1 MDSSSIS
8 MIIILAILIM
18 MSAYFSA
25 TETAF
30 SSLNRIKLKNIAEYG
45 NKRAKLA
52 LSLSENYDDVLSTIL
67 IGNNVVNIASASLA
81 TIIFVEYF
89 GDVGVTLSTIVMT
102 IVVLI
107 FGEITPKSLAK
118 ELPERFCMISA
129 PIIKV
134 LLVILSPF
142 NFLFGVWKKF
152 ISIFFKVHED
162 RGITEEEIKIMVE
175 EAENNG
181 RINQEESE
189 LIRSAI
195 EFNDIDVTDILTPR
209 VDIVSIC
216 NEEDQEK
223 IKSSFLKSGFSRLP
237 VYSGTID
244 NIIGVVHQKD
254 FYNKVLN
261 QKQSIESIIK
271 PVIFAVG
278 SMKISELLRLL
289 QQKRSHIA
297 VIGDEYG
304 GTMGIVTLEDILE
317 ELVGEIW
324 DEHDEVIHN
333 FEKLEE
339 NKFKVKCNTNLDKMF
354 EFFNIKNQYDFSTV
368 NGWIV
373 SQFGQIPN
381 EGDNFEYENLNITV
395 FKRDYKHV
403 IEIIVSIE

>member
-1 MDSSSIS
+1 MDSSSIW
-8 MIIILAILIM
+8 MIIVLVILII

-30 SSLNRIKLKNIAEYG
+30 SSLNRIKLKNAAENG

-52 LSLSENYDDVLSTIL
+52 LNLSENYDEVLSTIL

-81 TIIFVEYF
+81 TVIFVKYF
-89 GDVGVTLSTIVMT
+89 ADMGVTLSTVVMT

-118 ELPERFCMISA
+118 EFPERFCMISA
-129 PIIKV
+129 PIIKI

-142 NFLFGVWKKF
+142 NFLFGLWKQF
-152 ISIFFKVHED
+152 ISRFFKIHED

-181 RINQEESE
+181 GIDQEESE

-209 VDIVSIC
+209 VDIVAISE
-216 NEEDQEK
+216 NEDQES
-223 IKSSFLKSGFSRLP
+223 IKNNFLKSGFSRLP

-244 NIIGVVHQKD
+244 NIIGVIHQKD
-254 FYNKVLN
+254 FYNKILN
-261 QKQSIESIIK
+261 QQQSIDSIIK
-271 PVIFAVG
+271 PVIFAVQ

-289 QQKRSHIA
+289 QQKRTHIA

-304 GTMGIVTLEDILE
+304 GTMGIVTLEDIIE

-324 DEHDEVIHN
+324 DEHDEVIHS
-333 FEKLEE
+333 FEKVDE

-354 EFFNIKNQYDFSTV
+354 EFFNIKNKYDFSTV
-368 NGWIV
+368 NGWVV
-373 SQFGQIPN
+373 SQFGEVPD
-381 EGDNFEYENLNITV
+381 EGDNFDYGNLNVTV
-395 FKRDYKHV
+395 SKRDCKHV
-403 IEIIVSIE
+403 IEIIVCVE